1 MDPVGPGTAAD
12 AAVGGTV
19 DASEEVAARDHRRA
33 IAAMLIAVA
42 VLCVMDACM
51 KQLAG
56 HYPPL
61 QVAAL
66 RGLVGL
72 PLVLAWA
79 AATTGLRPLL
89 RIHWPL
95 HLLRGVLGVAFL
107 SCFVAGLRDL
117 PMSTAYAITFVGPL
131 LVTAMAVPLLREHV
145 GPRRWTAIMVGI
157 VGVLVV
163 LRPGG
168 EGVLTHAGLL
178 VLFATVCYAASVVIV
193 RMLAQRDS
201 AQSLV
206 FWFLAMVA
214 IGAGLLAWPQWVP
227 LRMADG
233 WLLAGIAVSGT
244 LGQVA
249 LTHAFRL
256 GQASLIAPLEYSA
269 LLWVVVLDL
278 VLWQALPDGMTWLGA
293 AIIVVSGL
301 YMMRRERVV
310 KAQPLE
316 SGES

>member
-1 MDPVGPGTAAD
+1 MPIEPIEPAEPAFAATGAD
-12 AAVGGTV
+12 GDGQHRKAVL
-19 DASEEVAARDHRRA
+19 
-33 IAAMLIAVA
+33 AMLFAVL

-56 HYPPL
+56 HYPAL

-79 AATTGLRPLL
+79 AATVGLPALL
-89 RIHWPL
+89 RVHWPL

-107 SCFVAGLRDL
+107 TCFVAGLREL

-145 GPRRWTAIMVGI
+145 GPRRWTAIAVGI

-168 EGVLTHAGLL
+168 EGVMTRAGFL
-178 VLFATVCYAASVVIV
+178 VLCATVCYAASVVTV

-214 IGAGLLAWPQWVP
+214 IGAGALAWPQWVP
-227 LRMADG
+227 LRAADA
-233 WLLAGIAVSGT
+233 WLLAGIAVAGT

-256 GQASLIAPLEYSA
+256 GEASLVAPLEYTA
-269 LLWVVVLDL
+269 LVWVVLLDL
-278 VLWQALPDGMTWLGA
+278 VLWQALPDAMTWVGA
-293 AIIVVSGL
+293 AIIVTSGL
-301 YMMRRERVV
+301 YLLRRERV
-310 KAQPLE
+310 ANAGAGAPDA
-316 SGES
+316 